1 MRHLT
6 GQIDEYL
13 RGELTAEQR
22 TAVAAHLEAC
32 PECQAHAEWVEH
44 LQGLVRDSRR
54 EPPPKVLA
62 GLARRLLAVPREA
75 ADRPVGP
82 ARRITL
88 PALPV
93 WLADPAPLLRA
104 AALVVLGVLVGYGV
118 WGRRPAVETPTMTD
132 RTLAARA
139 PAAEA
144 VLAPAPGAAGGEAI
158 EALEARVQA
167 LEKAI
172 YASHFARV
180 EASMIRFVDGAAE
193 GELAASDPG
202 AWQGLLMVTANLKAE
217 RKSADDVPMVR
228 LLGQIESVLMEMDRL
243 SRERDLA
250 GARRMVTVIEQQG
263 LLPALQ
269 RLKVGID
276 E

>member
-1 MRHLT
+1 MRHVT
-6 GQIDEYL
+6 TQIDEYL
-13 RGELTAEQR
+13 RGELTPEQR

-32 PECQAHAEWVEH
+32 PECRAHAEWVEH

-54 EPPPKVLA
+54 EPPPEVLA

-75 ADRPVGP
+75 AARPVGP
-82 ARRITL
+82 ARRFRL
-88 PALPV
+88 PPLPV
-93 WLADPAPLLRA
+93 WRTDPAPLLRA
-104 AALVVLGVLVGYGV
+104 AALVVLGVVVGYGV
-118 WGRRPAVETPTMTD
+118 WGRRPSVVSPQGLD

-144 VLAPAPGAAGGEAI
+144 TLTPAPGTAGGEAI

-180 EASMIRFVDGAAE
+180 EASMLRFVDGAAE
-193 GELAASDPG
+193 GELAASDPQN
-202 AWQGLLMVTANLKAE
+202 WQGLLMVTSNLKAE

-250 GARRMVTVIEQQG
+250 GARRMAAVIQQQG

>member
-1 MRHLT
+1 MRHVT
-6 GQIDEYL
+6 TQIDEYL
-13 RGELTAEQR
+13 RGELTPARRE
-22 TAVAAHLEAC
+22 AVAAHLEAC
-32 PECQAHAEWVEH
+32 PECRAHAEWVEH
-44 LQGLVRDSRR
+44 LQGLVRTTRR
-54 EPPPKVLA
+54 EPPPEVLA
-62 GLARRLLAVPREA
+62 GLARRLLAVPRETGA
-75 ADRPVGP
+75 LQAGP
-82 ARRITL
+82 ARRFTL
-88 PALPV
+88 PVLPV

-118 WGRRPAVETPTMTD
+118 WGRQPAIQGPEVTE
-132 RTLAARA
+132 RTAAARA
-139 PAAEA
+139 PAEKG
-144 VLAPAPGAAGGEAI
+144 VPAPAPAPVAEDVI
-158 EALEARVQA
+158 EVLEARVQA

-193 GELAASDPG
+193 GELAASDPDN
-202 AWQGLLMVTANLKAE
+202 WQGLLMVTANLKAE
-217 RKSADDVPMVR
+217 RKSADDIPMVR

-250 GARRMVTVIEQQG
+250 GARRMATVIDQQG

>member
-1 MRHLT
+1 MRHVT
-6 GQIDEYL
+6 TQIDEYL
-13 RGELTAEQR
+13 RGELTPARRE
-22 TAVAAHLEAC
+22 AVAAHLEAC
-32 PECQAHAEWVEH
+32 PECRAHAEWVEH
-44 LQGLVRDSRR
+44 LQGLVRTTHR
-54 EPPPKVLA
+54 EPPPEVLA
-62 GLARRLLAVPREA
+62 GLARRLLAVPRETA
-75 ADRPVGP
+75 TGP
-82 ARRITL
+82 ARRFTL
-88 PALPV
+88 PVLPV

-118 WGRRPAVETPTMTD
+118 WGRHPLIQGPEVTEQTA
-132 RTLAARA
+132 AARA
-139 PAAEA
+139 PAEKG
-144 VLAPAPGAAGGEAI
+144 VPAPAPAPVAEDVI
-158 EALEARVQA
+158 EVLEARVQA

-193 GELAASDPG
+193 GELAASDPDN
-202 AWQGLLMVTANLKAE
+202 WQGLLMVTANLKAE
-217 RKSADDVPMVR
+217 RKSADDIPMVR

-250 GARRMVTVIEQQG
+250 GARRMATVIDQQG